1 MDKSKEKIEKLS
13 VGIEYPQRRFGLIAI
28 EKGFITV
35 DELWE
40 ALMRQKAQ
48 SADAERRHIGMI
60 LKDMG
65 YMKVPQIEEVLGSMK
80 QEAELKKPLPELP
93 KGGDLGGRKRREKT

>member
-1 MDKSKEKIEKLS
+1 MDETKQKTEKLS

-40 ALMRQKAQ
+40 ALMKQKAQ

-65 YMKVPQIEEVLGSMK
+65 YIKVAQIDEVLESMK
-80 QEAELKKPLPELP
+80 QEAESKKPLPELS
-93 KGGDLGGRKRREKT
+93 KGVDRGERKKRR

>member
-1 MDKSKEKIEKLS
+1 MDKTKEKTEKLS

-40 ALMRQKAQ
+40 ALMKQKAQ

-65 YMKVPQIEEVLGSMK
+65 YIKVPQIDEVLESMK
-80 QEAELKKPLPELP
+80 QEAESKKPLPELP
-93 KGGDLGGRKRREKT
+93 KGVDRAGRKKRR

>member
-1 MDKSKEKIEKLS
+1 MAKTEEKVEKLS

-35 DELWE
+35 DQLWE

-48 SADAERRHIGMI
+48 SSDTARRHIGMI

-65 YMKVPQIEEVLGSMK
+65 YINVSQIDEVLEAMK
-80 QEAELKKPLPELP
+80 EEMESKKPTP
-93 KGGDLGGRKRREKT
+93 KLSKGSHRIGKTKRKKR